1 MPTGT
6 RVDPFVKDPNAIRTF
21 GINWATFL
29 GALTFSTSVWSIVTG
44 TVVIDSNTTS
54 TTYALVKLS
63 GGTAGEKCALRNRV
77 TRTVDGEIDDQTIYI
92 RISEK

>member
-6 RVDPFVKDPNAIRTF
+6 RAEPFVKDPNAIRTF
-21 GINWATFL
+21 GINWAAFL
-29 GALTFSTSVWSIVTG
+29 GVLTFSTSVWSVVSG

-63 GGTAGEKCALRNRV
+63 GGTESEKCALRNRV
-77 TRTVDGEIDDQTIYI
+77 TRSDGEIDDQTIWV
-92 RISEK
+92 RIKEK